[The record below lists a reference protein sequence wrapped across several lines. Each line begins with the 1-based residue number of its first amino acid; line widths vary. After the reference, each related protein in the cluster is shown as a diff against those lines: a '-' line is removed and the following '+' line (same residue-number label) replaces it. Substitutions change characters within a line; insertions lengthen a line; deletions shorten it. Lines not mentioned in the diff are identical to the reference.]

1 MVVMVVVVVA
11 VAVVVAVRKNT
22 SEAAALCLVRQ
33 FIIRALTYKIKL
45 TWLVLERDPAAYP
58 HKVE

>member
-1 MVVMVVVVVA
+1 MTGRGSSFVVVVV
-11 VAVVVAVRKNT
+11 VVEKIT
-22 SEAAALCLVRQ
+22 SEAAALCLVRR
-33 FIIRALTYKIKL
+33 FIIRVSTYKIKL

>member
-1 MVVMVVVVVA
+1 MTDRGSSFVVVVFE
-11 VAVVVAVRKNT
+11 KIT

-33 FIIRALTYKIKL
+33 FIIRALTFKIKL